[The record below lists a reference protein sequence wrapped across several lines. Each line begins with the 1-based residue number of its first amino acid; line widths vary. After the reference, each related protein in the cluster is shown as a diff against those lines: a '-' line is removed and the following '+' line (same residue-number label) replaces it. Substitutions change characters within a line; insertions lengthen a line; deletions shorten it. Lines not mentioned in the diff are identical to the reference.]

1 MRPSELKRYPTII
14 GKEAYDF
21 FKRFS
26 TASEQVD
33 GGKTVDLLPT
43 MADLTIL
50 TASAT
55 LHGPEVRKH
64 LYKDVSR
71 LFAELDKGISPLSIL
86 FPYAPTPAHKG
97 KRPGA

>member
-1 MRPSELKRYPTII
+1 
-14 GKEAYDF
+14 
-21 FKRFS
+21 
-26 TASEQVD
+26 
-33 GGKTVDLLPT
+33 

-97 KRPGA
+97 RDRAHKGMIELFSNVIRKRRAKQAQEGAKAKKGVDMLQN